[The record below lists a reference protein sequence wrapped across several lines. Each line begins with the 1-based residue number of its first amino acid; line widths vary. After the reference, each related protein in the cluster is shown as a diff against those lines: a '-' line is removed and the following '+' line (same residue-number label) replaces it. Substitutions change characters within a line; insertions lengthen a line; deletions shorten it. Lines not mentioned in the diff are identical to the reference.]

1 MSQAPAAGL
10 DMAMACACLA
20 EAGILVSPETV
31 QGEPRDDR
39 WAVLLPD
46 DRMAWFP
53 MNPAGER
60 RLAAERRVLDVL
72 AARCSFRVPRVL
84 HVDATGWQV
93 RSLVP
98 GVCNPW
104 GLYSRVSRDRAL
116 ARGIGRAVGDV
127 LAQQHAQVREED
139 VAGWLPRRPSWP
151 EPGERLWDALPHV
164 GADARL
170 LRAIARVLRRY
181 EDQVNGEACDRVLVH
196 GDLGFH
202 NVALVPNTD
211 EVAGVFDYDGACWA
225 DRHQD
230 FRYLV
235 FPGVAAGEVLEGA
248 LEVYEPALGLRL
260 GRERIHLCNAAC
272 AIGYLAFRRGTA
284 PETKSCGRTL
294 AEDLEWVEQAL
305 RDVGELAR

>member
-1 MSQAPAAGL
+1 MSEAPAGGL
-10 DMAMACACLA
+10 DAQMICALLA
-20 EAGILVSPETV
+20 EVGILVAPEAV
-31 QGEPRDDR
+31 RIEPRDDR
-39 WAVLLPD
+39 WAVLLPGD
-46 DRMAWFP
+46 QMAWLP
-53 MNPAGER
+53 MNPAGRR

-72 AARCSFRVPRVL
+72 AQRCSFRVPRVL
-84 HVDATGWQV
+84 HADAAGWQV

-98 GVCNPW
+98 GLCDPW
-104 GLYSRVSRDRAL
+104 GLYRRVSRDRAL
-116 ARGIGRAVGDV
+116 SRGIGRALGGV
-127 LAQQHAQVREED
+127 LAQQHARVPGED
-139 VAGWLPRRPSWP
+139 LAGWLPRRPPWP
-151 EPGERLWDALPHV
+151 EPERRLWDNLPHV

-181 EDQVNGEACDRVLVH
+181 EDQVEGAACDHVLVH

-202 NVALVPNTD
+202 NVALVPGTD

-235 FPGVAAGEVLEGA
+235 FPGGAAGEVLDGA

-260 GRERIHLCNAAC
+260 DRERIRLCNAAC

-284 PETKSCGRTL
+284 PEARSCGRTL

-305 RDVGELAR
+305 HDLGEVAQ